1 MKLPAAWLCC
11 LLLTS
16 PAWAADTVVS
26 GKVYL
31 ERDGKPGRGATDPG
45 LAGVQVSNGE
55 AIVKTA
61 ADGSYS
67 LPVRDGQTVFVIKP
81 DAYSFPKA
89 ADGLPSFWRHYRPN
103 GSPALKYGG
112 IAATS
117 DVTAT
122 GISPCSR
129 IAMTAAVVSRCW
141 CSPIRR
147 PPA

>member
-16 PAWAADTVVS
+16 PAWAADTVVT

-103 GSPALKYGG
+103 GSPASPRP
-112 IAATS
+112 ATS
-117 DVTAT
+117 PAT

-129 IAMTAAVVSRCW
+129 IAMTVGAASRCW